1 LQQFLDLPFELR
13 KRGGHDPKAG
23 IDDDFPSGSC
33 QRQARANRF
42 ANTPPDP
49 VSDHRSTQ
57 GARAGET
64 DPYAF
69 HSIISQAKGGE
80 QRPGKFGA
88 IVVDSTEIL
97 GTQDAGTLGKAGDA
111 ATSPS

>member
-13 KRGGHDPKAG
+13 ERNGHDPKAG
-23 IDDDFPSGSC
+23 IDDDLPSGSS
-33 QRQARANRF
+33 QFETRANRL
-42 ANTPPDP
+42 ANPPPDP

-69 HSIISQAKGGE
+69 LSIISQAEGRE
-80 QRPGKFGA
+80 QRAGKFGA

-97 GTQDAGTLGKAGDA
+97 GTQDAGALGKAGDA
-111 ATSPS
+111 VTSPS